1 MMINKGERWTSAEIS
16 LSGVGD
22 SDDGGWKHMAGRC
35 PPAMETRILTDHQGP
50 KSI

>member
-1 MMINKGERWTSAEIS
+1 MTINKGERWTIAEIS

-22 SDDGGWKHMAGRC
+22 VGDGGWKHMAGKY
-35 PPAMETRILTDHQGP
+35 PPAMETRILTDHLGP